1 MRERLMA
8 AALIAALSATPSV
21 AQDKPAGP
29 AAQEKAPAPA
39 MQPSGGQV
47 PLRVTVVISRL
58 QGDKKIASLPY
69 SFGLLAGERTNLRMG
84 SDVPIISRAPPLKIG
99 DAASPASVSYRPV
112 GTNIDCVATQG
123 SAGTYRLSLAIED
136 SSVHLDPAQK
146 PGNIAGLVSDY
157 PSFRTFRTNFTT
169 LLRDGQTTQHTSA
182 TDPVSG
188 EVMRIE
194 VSLSVV
200 K

>member
-8 AALIAALSATPSV
+8 AALIAVLSVTTSV

-29 AAQEKAPAPA
+29 AAQEKPPAQA
-39 MQPSGGQV
+39 MMPSGGQV

-69 SFGLLAGERTNLRMG
+69 SFGMLVGERTNLRMG
-84 SDVPIISRAPPLKIG
+84 SDVPIISKASKSG
-99 DAASPASVSYRPV
+99 DTASSSNVTYRPV
-112 GTNIDCVATQG
+112 GTNIDCSAATG
-123 SAGTYRLSLAIED
+123 AAGTYRLSLVIED

-146 PGNIAGLVSDY
+146 QGTIAGLVSDY
-157 PSFRTFRTNFTT
+157 PSFRTFRTNFAT

>member
-29 AAQEKAPAPA
+29 APQEKPAA
-39 MQPSGGQV
+39 QTMLPSGGQV

-69 SFGLLAGERTNLRMG
+69 SFGTLAGERTNLRMG
-84 SDVPIISRAPPLKIG
+84 SDVPIISKASLKSG
-99 DAASPASVSYRPV
+99 DSASSTSVTYRPV
-112 GTNIDCVATQG
+112 GTNIDCGVTPG
-123 SAGTYRLSLAIED
+123 SAGTYRLSLVIED

-146 PGNIAGLVSDY
+146 QGTIAGLVSDY

-188 EVMRIE
+188 EVMRID

>member
-69 SFGLLAGERTNLRMG
+69 SFGMLAGERTNLRMG
-84 SDVPIISRAPPLKIG
+84 SDVPIISRRRPCRS
-99 DAASPASVSYRPV
+99 ASPPAPECQLPPCRHQHRLWRHPGTGRNLPAESGDRGLVRPPRSRTETGEHC
-112 GTNIDCVATQG
+112 GTGQ
-123 SAGTYRLSLAIED
+123 RLSI
-136 SSVHLDPAQK
+136 VPNVQ
-146 PGNIAGLVSDY
+146 
-157 PSFRTFRTNFTT
+157 
-169 LLRDGQTTQHTSA
+169 DGTSPRCSA
-182 TDPVSG
+182 TARRHSTRQPPI
-188 EVMRIE
+188 R
-194 VSLSVV
+194 
-200 K
+200 

>member
-69 SFGLLAGERTNLRMG
+69 SFGTLAGERTNLRMG
-84 SDVPIISRAPPLKIG
+84 SDVPIISRAPTLE
-99 DAASPASVSYRPV
+99 DRRR
-112 GTNIDCVATQG
+112 
-123 SAGTYRLSLAIED
+123 RLTAR
-136 SSVHLDPAQK
+136 V
-146 PGNIAGLVSDY
+146 
-157 PSFRTFRTNFTT
+157 
-169 LLRDGQTTQHTSA
+169 SA
-182 TDPVSG
+182 TALSAPTSTVSPPRDQPEPTG
-188 EVMRIE
+188 
-194 VSLSVV
+194 
-200 K
+200 

>member
-8 AALIAALSATPSV
+8 AALIAVLSVTTSV

-29 AAQEKAPAPA
+29 AAQEKPPAPT
-39 MQPSGGQV
+39 MMLPSGGQV

-69 SFGLLAGERTNLRMG
+69 SFGMLAGERTNLRMG
-84 SDVPIISRAPPLKIG
+84 SDVPIISKASSKSG
-99 DAASPASVSYRPV
+99 DTASSSNVTYRPV
-112 GTNIDCVATQG
+112 GTNIDCNATSG
-123 SAGTYRLSLAIED
+123 PGGTYRLSLVIED

-146 PGNIAGLVSDY
+146 QGNIAGLVSDY
-157 PSFRTFRTNFTT
+157 PSFRTFRTNFST

-188 EVMRIE
+188 EVMRID

>member
-8 AALIAALSATPSV
+8 AALIAALSATTSV
-21 AQDKPAGP
+21 AQDKPAAP
-29 AAQEKAPAPA
+29 PAQEKPAVPM

-47 PLRVTVVISRL
+47 ALRVTVVISRL

-84 SDVPIISRAPPLKIG
+84 SDVPIISKALKSG
-99 DAASPASVSYRPV
+99 DAASSANVSYRPV
-112 GTNIDCVATQG
+112 GTNIDCIAHQG
-123 SAGTYRLSLAIED
+123 SAGTYRLSLTIED

-146 PGNIAGLVSDY
+146 PGTIAGLVSDY

-188 EVMRIE
+188 EVMRID
-194 VSLSVV
+194 VTLNVV